1 MKDGNFLTKQIFP
14 MPISTTDP
22 TLGFVY
28 SSRSPEPGEDLKS
41 HLIVNQRQ
49 FMDMVDRFVLTKDF
63 LVLARKIVKLAN
75 EGISP
80 NAKIFQL
87 IKETM
92 TKRYAGIYVAF
103 NGRYKGLPDELN
115 ESSGYLCKGVRNVT
129 YDLRENRIVI
139 DFEVVRTGLPP
150 EDLEA
155 IQIAF
160 HYGFDAVRNPP
171 MYRGKPLLQ

>member
-1 MKDGNFLTKQIFP
+1 MKDENFLTKQIFP
-14 MPISTTDP
+14 MPISTTNP
-22 TLGFVY
+22 TLGFSY
-28 SSRSPEPGEDLKS
+28 SIRGPEPDEDLRS

-49 FMDMVDRFVLTKDF
+49 FMDMVDRFVLTEKF
-63 LVLARKIVKLAN
+63 LVLVRKIIDLAN
-75 EGISP
+75 KGINP

-87 IKETM
+87 IEETM
-92 TKRYAGIYVAF
+92 TKRYSGVYVTF
-103 NGRYKGLPDELN
+103 NGRYKGIPDKLN
-115 ESSGYLCKGVRNVT
+115 ESSGYLCKGVRKVT

-139 DFEVVRTGLPP
+139 DFEVVQTGLPP

-160 HYGFDAVRNPP
+160 HKGFDAVRNPP